1 MIAEKLNGDLDVFSE
16 PDKGTTFVFSLKP
29 EITKNPKKVLQKHA
43 KKFKKKNEASTHQL
57 ELIKESENES
67 YSEGPQNLDL
77 PSSSDRD
84 SLEGSVEFLY
94 NEMKPSG
101 EKVEVSI
108 GESEFTKISS
118 IIIAED

>member
-1 MIAEKLNGDLDVFSE
+1 
-16 PDKGTTFVFSLKP
+16 
-29 EITKNPKKVLQKHA
+29 
-43 KKFKKKNEASTHQL
+43 L

-67 YSEGPQNLDL
+67 YSEEPQNLDL

-84 SLEGSVEFLY
+84 SLEGSVEFVY
-94 NEMKPSG
+94 NEMKPIG
-101 EKVEVSI
+101 EKIEVSI